1 MMHLRLISP
10 PELTDSV
17 VKELE
22 DEPGTANLVLHRGA
36 AISPAGDVVI
46 CDVVR
51 ESASELVE
59 RLERE
64 GLARRGAIAL
74 DEVAVTLSA
83 AADRAELLVPGD
95 GSESVIWEQLEHRSG
110 EETRLSPTFLV
121 FISVAA
127 MIAAL
132 GVLLDQPI
140 LIVGA
145 MVVGPEFGPLA
156 ALCVGIVRGRRGM
169 IGRAGL
175 ALLVGFAVALAVT
188 ILFAWVLAATGLA
201 HREQL
206 LADRPLTSFIWQPN
220 VISWIVATLA
230 GIAGMLSLSTAKSG
244 ALVGVLIS
252 VTTIPAAANAGL
264 AIAYGVQAQSV
275 GAVVQLGINLAAI
288 VVGGTATLGIQRVL
302 ASRAI
307 RLQKERSRSDKAPS
321 IS

>member
-10 PELTDSV
+10 PDLTDRIV
-17 VKELE
+17 QQLE
-22 DEPGTANLVLHRGA
+22 SDPGTANLVLHRGA
-36 AISPAGDVVI
+36 AVSPPGDVVI

-51 ESASELVE
+51 ESASALVE
-59 RLERE
+59 RLETT
-64 GLARRGAIAL
+64 GLVERGAIAL

-95 GSESVIWEQLEHRSG
+95 GSESVIWEQLEQRSG

-132 GVLLDQPI
+132 GILLDQPI

-156 ALCVGIVRGRRGM
+156 ALCVGIIRGRPRV
-169 IGRAGL
+169 IGRAVL
-175 ALLVGFAVALAVT
+175 TLLIGFAVALTVT
-188 ILFAWVLAATGLA
+188 ILFSWALAALGLA
-201 HREQL
+201 GREQL
-206 LADRPLTSFIWQPN
+206 LAARPLTSFIWRPDA
-220 VISWIVATLA
+220 ISWIVASLA
-230 GIAGMLSLSTAKSG
+230 GVAGMLSLSTAKSG

-264 AIAYGVQAQSV
+264 AIAYGVPNEAA
-275 GAVVQLGINLAAI
+275 GAASQLGINLVAI
-288 VVGGTATLGIQRVL
+288 VVGGALTLGVQRIL
-302 ASRAI
+302 ATRAV
-307 RLQKERSRSDKAPS
+307 RRHGRPPGAS

>member
-10 PELTDSV
+10 PDLTDTI
-17 VKELE
+17 VKQLE
-22 DEPGTANLVLHRGA
+22 DDPGTANLVLHRGA
-36 AISPAGDVVI
+36 AVSPAGDVVI

-59 RLERE
+59 KLEE
-64 GLARRGAIAL
+64 SGLAERGAIAL

-95 GSESVIWEQLEHRSG
+95 GSESVIWEQLEQRSG
-110 EETRLSPTFLV
+110 EETHLSPTFLV

-132 GVLLDQPI
+132 GILLDQPI

-156 ALCVGIVRGRRGM
+156 ALCVGIIRRRPRV
-169 IGRAGL
+169 IRR
-175 ALLVGFAVALAVT
+175 ALLTLFVGFAVAIAITV
-188 ILFAWVLAATGLA
+188 LFSWALSALGLA
-201 HREQL
+201 GLHQL
-206 LADRPLTSFIWQPN
+206 LAARPLTSFIWQPDA
-220 VISWIVATLA
+220 ISWIVASLA
-230 GIAGMLSLSTAKSG
+230 GVAGMLSLSTAKSG

-252 VTTIPAAANAGL
+252 VTTIPAAANLGL
-264 AIAYGVQAQSV
+264 AIAYGALDQAT
-275 GAVVQLGINLAAI
+275 GAATQLGINLAAI
-288 VVGGTATLGIQRVL
+288 VVGGAVTLGVQRLL
-302 ASRAI
+302 AARAI
-307 RLQKERSRSDKAPS
+307 RQHGTPSDAS

>member
-10 PELTDSV
+10 PDLTDGIV
-17 VKELE
+17 RQVQN
-22 DEPGTANLVLHRGA
+22 DPGTANLVVHRGA
-36 AISPAGDVVI
+36 AVSPAGDVII

-51 ESASELVE
+51 ESASALVE
-59 RLERE
+59 RLEKT
-64 GLARRGAIAL
+64 GLAERGAIAL

-95 GSESVIWEQLEHRSG
+95 GSESVVWEQLEQRSG
-110 EETRLSPTFLV
+110 EETHLSPTFLV

-156 ALCVGIVRGRRGM
+156 ALCVGIIRGRPRM
-169 IGRAGL
+169 IGRAL
-175 ALLVGFAVALAVT
+175 LTLLVGFAVALAVT
-188 ILFAWVLAATGLA
+188 ILFSWVLAATGLA
-201 HREQL
+201 DREQL
-206 LADRPLTSFIWQPN
+206 LAARPLTSFIWRPDA
-220 VISWIVATLA
+220 ISWVVATLA
-230 GIAGMLSLSTAKSG
+230 GVAGMLSLSTAKSG

-264 AIAYGVQAQSV
+264 AIAYGVPDQAA
-275 GAVVQLGINLAAI
+275 GAASQLGINLAAI
-288 VVGGTATLGIQRVL
+288 VVGGAMTLGIQRIL
-302 ASRAI
+302 ATRAL
-307 RLQKERSRSDKAPS
+307 RRRGRPPGAS

>member
-10 PELTDSV
+10 PDLTDTI
-17 VKELE
+17 VKQLE
-22 DEPGTANLVLHRGA
+22 EDPGTANLVLHRGA
-36 AISPAGDVVI
+36 AVSPAGDVVI

-59 RLERE
+59 KLEKS
-64 GLARRGAIAL
+64 GLVERGAIAL
-74 DEVAVTLSA
+74 DDVAVTLSA

-95 GSESVIWEQLEHRSG
+95 GSESVIWEQLEQRSG
-110 EETRLSPTFLV
+110 EETHLSPTFLV

-132 GVLLDQPI
+132 GILLDQPI

-156 ALCVGIVRGRRGM
+156 ALCVGIIRRRPRV
-169 IGRAGL
+169 IRRAL
-175 ALLVGFAVALAVT
+175 LTLLVGFAVAIGITV
-188 ILFAWVLAATGLA
+188 LFSWALSGLGLVG
-201 HREQL
+201 HHQL
-206 LADRPLTSFIWQPN
+206 LAARPLTSFIWQPDA
-220 VISWIVATLA
+220 ISWIVASLA

-252 VTTIPAAANAGL
+252 VTTIPAAANLGL
-264 AIAYGVQAQSV
+264 AIAYGALDQAT
-275 GAVVQLGINLAAI
+275 GAATQLGINLAAI
-288 VVGGTATLGIQRVL
+288 VVGGAVTLGVQRLL
-302 ASRAI
+302 AARAI
-307 RLQKERSRSDKAPS
+307 RRHGTPADAS

>member
-10 PELTDSV
+10 PDLTDTV

-22 DEPGTANLVLHRGA
+22 DDPGTANLVLHRGA
-36 AISPAGDVVI
+36 AVSPAGDVVI

-59 RLERE
+59 RLERA
-64 GLARRGAIAL
+64 GLAKRGAIAL

-132 GVLLDQPI
+132 GILLDQPI

-156 ALCVGIVRGRRGM
+156 ALCVGIVRGRPGV
-169 IGRAGL
+169 IGHAVL
-175 ALLVGFAVALAVT
+175 TLLVGFAVALGVT
-188 ILFAWVLAATGLA
+188 ILFSWALAAMGLA
-201 HREQL
+201 DREQL
-206 LADRPLTSFIWQPN
+206 LAARPLTSFIWRPDA
-220 VISWIVATLA
+220 ISWIVASLA
-230 GIAGMLSLSTAKSG
+230 GVAGMLSLSTAKSG

-252 VTTIPAAANAGL
+252 VTTIPAAANTGL
-264 AIAYGVQAQSV
+264 AIAYAVPSEAA
-275 GAVVQLGINLAAI
+275 GAAGQLGINLAAI
-288 VVGGTATLGIQRVL
+288 VVGGVVTLGIQRIL
-302 ASRAI
+302 AIRAI
-307 RLQKERSRSDKAPS
+307 QRHGQPPGAS

>member
-1 MMHLRLISP
+1 MHLRLISP
-10 PELTDSV
+10 PDLTDTV

-22 DEPGTANLVLHRGA
+22 DDPGTANLVLHRGA
-36 AISPAGDVVI
+36 AISPVGDVVI

-59 RLERE
+59 RLEKS
-64 GLARRGAIAL
+64 GLVQRGAIAL
-74 DEVAVTLSA
+74 DEVAVTLSD

-95 GSESVIWEQLEHRSG
+95 GSESVVWEQLEQRSG
-110 EETRLSPTFLV
+110 EETHLSPTFLV

-156 ALCVGIVRGRRGM
+156 ALCVGIVRGRRAM
-169 IGRAGL
+169 IGRAAL

-188 ILFAWVLAATGLA
+188 ILFSWVLAATGLV

-206 LADRPLTSFIWQPN
+206 LDARPLTSFIWQPN
-220 VISWIVATLA
+220 AISWIVATLA
-230 GIAGMLSLSTAKSG
+230 GVAGMLSLSTAKSG

-252 VTTIPAAANAGL
+252 VTTIPAAANAGV
-264 AIAYGVQAQSV
+264 AIAYGVQEQAA
-275 GAVVQLGINLAAI
+275 GAALQLGINLAAI
-288 VVGGTATLGIQRVL
+288 VVGGTLTLGVQRVL

-307 RLQKERSRSDKAPS
+307 RRQQNRSGAS

>member
-10 PELTDSV
+10 PDLTDTI
-17 VKELE
+17 VKQLE
-22 DEPGTANLVLHRGA
+22 DDPGTANLVLHRGA
-36 AISPAGDVVI
+36 AVSPAGDVVI

-59 RLERE
+59 KLEKS
-64 GLARRGAIAL
+64 GLAERGAIAL
-74 DEVAVTLSA
+74 DDVAVTLSA

-95 GSESVIWEQLEHRSG
+95 GSESVIWEQLEQRSG
-110 EETRLSPTFLV
+110 EETHLSPTFLV

-132 GVLLDQPI
+132 GILLDQPI

-156 ALCVGIVRGRRGM
+156 ALCVGIIRRRPRV
-169 IGRAGL
+169 IRRAL
-175 ALLVGFAVALAVT
+175 LTLLVGFAVAIAITVVFSWALSA
-188 ILFAWVLAATGLA
+188 LGLVGR
-201 HREQL
+201 HQL
-206 LADRPLTSFIWQPN
+206 LAARPLTSFIWQPDA
-220 VISWIVATLA
+220 ISWIVASLA

-252 VTTIPAAANAGL
+252 VTTIPAAANLGL
-264 AIAYGVQAQSV
+264 AIAYGALDQAT
-275 GAVVQLGINLAAI
+275 GAATQLGINLAAI
-288 VVGGTATLGIQRVL
+288 VVGGAVTLGVQRLL
-302 ASRAI
+302 AARAI
-307 RLQKERSRSDKAPS
+307 RRNGTPSDAS

>member
-1 MMHLRLISP
+1 MMHLRVISP
-10 PELTDSV
+10 PDLTDGV
-17 VKELE
+17 VKTLE
-22 DEPGTANLVLHRGA
+22 ADPGTANLVLHRGA
-36 AISPAGDVVI
+36 ALSPAGDVII

-59 RLERE
+59 KLQRS
-64 GLARRGAIAL
+64 GLAERGAIAL

-95 GSESVIWEQLEHRSG
+95 GSESVIWEQLEQRSG
-110 EETRLSPTFLV
+110 EETHLSPTFLV

-132 GVLLDQPI
+132 GILLDQPI

-156 ALCVGIVRGRRGM
+156 ALCVGIIRGRPRV
-169 IGRAGL
+169 ITRALLTLVVGFTVALVVTVLFSWALAALGL
-175 ALLVGFAVALAVT
+175 AGP
-188 ILFAWVLAATGLA
+188 
-201 HREQL
+201 HQL
-206 LADRPLTSFIWQPN
+206 LAARPLTSLIWRPDA
-220 VISWIVATLA
+220 ISWIVATLA
-230 GIAGMLSLSTAKSG
+230 GVAGMLSLSTAKSG

-264 AIAYGVQAQSV
+264 GVAYGAFDQAS
-275 GAVVQLGINLAAI
+275 GAAIQLGINLTAI
-288 VVGGTATLGIQRVL
+288 VVGGAITLGIQRLL
-302 ASRAI
+302 AGRAI
-307 RLQKERSRSDKAPS
+307 RRQKKPSEAS

>member
-10 PELTDSV
+10 PDLTDGV
-17 VKELE
+17 VRQLE
-22 DEPGTANLVLHRGA
+22 DDPGTANLVLHRGA
-36 AISPAGDVVI
+36 ALSPAGDVII

-59 RLERE
+59 ELERS
-64 GLARRGAIAL
+64 GLAERGAIAL

-83 AADRAELLVPGD
+83 AAERAELLVPGD
-95 GSESVIWEQLEHRSG
+95 GSESVIWEQLEQRSG

-156 ALCVGIVRGRRGM
+156 ALCVGIVRGRPRV
-169 IGRAGL
+169 IGH
-175 ALLVGFAVALAVT
+175 ALLTLVVGFVVALAVT
-188 ILFAWVLAATGLA
+188 VLFSWALTALGLA
-201 HREQL
+201 GRDQL
-206 LADRPLTSFIWQPN
+206 LAARPLTSFIWRPDA
-220 VISWIVATLA
+220 ISWIVASLA
-230 GIAGMLSLSTAKSG
+230 GVAGMLSLSTAKSG

-264 AIAYGVQAQSV
+264 AIGYGVLDQAT
-275 GAVVQLGINLAAI
+275 GAASQLGINLAAI
-288 VVGGTATLGIQRVL
+288 VIGGALTLGVQRLL
-302 ASRAI
+302 AARAI
-307 RLQKERSRSDKAPS
+307 RGHGGPS
-321 IS
+321 GASS

>member
-10 PELTDSV
+10 PDLTDTV

-22 DEPGTANLVLHRGA
+22 DDPGTANLVLHRGA

-59 RLERE
+59 RLEKT
-64 GLARRGAIAL
+64 GLVERGAIAL
-74 DEVAVTLSA
+74 DEIAVTLSA

-95 GSESVIWEQLEHRSG
+95 GSESVIWEQLEQRSG
-110 EETRLSPTFLV
+110 EETHLSPTFLV

-132 GVLLDQPI
+132 GILLDQPI

-156 ALCVGIVRGRRGM
+156 ALCVGIIRGRPRVVV
-169 IGRAGL
+169 RAL
-175 ALLVGFAVALAVT
+175 LTLLVGFAVALAVT
-188 ILFAWVLAATGLA
+188 ILFSWALAALGLA
-201 HREQL
+201 DRDQL
-206 LADRPLTSFIWQPN
+206 LAARPLTSFIWRPDA
-220 VISWIVATLA
+220 ISWIVASLA
-230 GIAGMLSLSTAKSG
+230 GVAGMLSLSTAKSG

-264 AIAYGVQAQSV
+264 AIAYAVPNEAA
-275 GAVVQLGINLAAI
+275 GALSQLGINLAAI
-288 VVGGTATLGIQRVL
+288 VVGGALTLGVQRIL
-302 ASRAI
+302 ATRAV
-307 RLQKERSRSDKAPS
+307 RRQGRPPSAS

>member
-10 PELTDSV
+10 PDLTDSV
-17 VKELE
+17 VKVLE
-22 DEPGTANLVLHRGA
+22 DDAGTANLVLHRGA
-36 AISPAGDVVI
+36 AISPDGDVVI

-59 RLERE
+59 RLEKT
-64 GLARRGAIAL
+64 GLAQRGAIAL

-83 AADRAELLVPGD
+83 AADRAELLAPGD
-95 GSESVIWEQLEHRSG
+95 GSESVIWEQLEQRSG
-110 EETRLSPTFLV
+110 EETHLSPTFLV

-169 IGRAGL
+169 VGRAAL
-175 ALLVGFAVALAVT
+175 ALLVGFAVAVAVT
-188 ILFAWVLAATGLA
+188 ILFSWLLAATGLV

-206 LADRPLTSFIWQPN
+206 LAARPLTSFIWRPN
-220 VISWIVATLA
+220 VISWIVASLA
-230 GIAGMLSLSTAKSG
+230 GVAGMLSLSTAKSG

-252 VTTIPAAANAGL
+252 VTTIPAAANAAV
-264 AIAYGVQAQSV
+264 AIAYGVPEQAT
-275 GAVVQLGINLAAI
+275 GAALQLGINLAAI
-288 VVGGTATLGIQRVL
+288 VVGGSLTLGIQRVL
-302 ASRAI
+302 AI
-307 RLQKERSRSDKAPS
+307 RTMRRQEARSEAP
-321 IS
+321 IR

>member
-10 PELTDSV
+10 PDLTEEV
-17 VKELE
+17 LKELQE
-22 DEPGTANLVLHRGA
+22 EPGTANIVLHRGA
-36 AISPAGDVVI
+36 AVSPGGDVII

-59 RLERE
+59 RLAKT
-64 GLARRGAIAL
+64 GLAQRGAIAL
-74 DEVAVTLSA
+74 DEVAVTMSD

-95 GSESVIWEQLEHRSG
+95 GSDSVVWEQLEQRSG

-156 ALCVGIVRGRRGM
+156 ALCVGIIRGRRGM
-169 IGRAGL
+169 VGHAAL
-175 ALLVGFAVALAVT
+175 ALLVGFAVALAVA
-188 ILFAWVLAATGLA
+188 ILFSWVLAGAGLA

-206 LADRPLTSFIWQPN
+206 LAARPLTSFIWKPD
-220 VISWIVATLA
+220 VISWIVASLA

-252 VTTIPAAANAGL
+252 VTTIPAAANAGV
-264 AIAYGVQAQSV
+264 AIAYGVPQQAAGS
-275 GAVVQLGINLAAI
+275 AIQLVINLAAI
-288 VVGGTATLGIQRVL
+288 VVGGTLTLGFQRLL
-302 ASRAI
+302 AGRAA
-307 RLQKERSRSDKAPS
+307 RRQENTGAS

>member
-10 PELTDSV
+10 PDLTEEV
-17 VKELE
+17 LKELQE
-22 DEPGTANLVLHRGA
+22 EPGTANIVLHRGA
-36 AISPAGDVVI
+36 AVSPGGDVII

-59 RLERE
+59 RLAKT
-64 GLARRGAIAL
+64 GLAQRGAIAL
-74 DEVAVTLSA
+74 DEVAVTMSD

-95 GSESVIWEQLEHRSG
+95 GSDSVVWEQLEQRSG

-156 ALCVGIVRGRRGM
+156 ALCVGIIRGRRGM
-169 IGRAGL
+169 VGHAAL

-188 ILFAWVLAATGLA
+188 ILFSWVLAGAGLA

-206 LADRPLTSFIWQPN
+206 LAARPLTSFIWKPD
-220 VISWIVATLA
+220 VISWIVASLA

-252 VTTIPAAANAGL
+252 VTTIPAAANAGV
-264 AIAYGVQAQSV
+264 AIAYGVPQQAAGS
-275 GAVVQLGINLAAI
+275 AIQLVINLAAI
-288 VVGGTATLGIQRVL
+288 VVGGTLTLGFQRLL
-302 ASRAI
+302 AGRAA
-307 RLQKERSRSDKAPS
+307 RRQENTGAS

>member
-1 MMHLRLISP
+1 MMHLRVISP
-10 PELTDSV
+10 PDLTDGV
-17 VKELE
+17 VKTLE
-22 DEPGTANLVLHRGA
+22 ADPGTANLVLHRGA
-36 AISPAGDVVI
+36 ALSPAGDVII

-59 RLERE
+59 KLQQS
-64 GLARRGAIAL
+64 GLADRGAIAL

-95 GSESVIWEQLEHRSG
+95 GSESVIWEQLEQRSG
-110 EETRLSPTFLV
+110 EETHLSPTFLV

-132 GVLLDQPI
+132 GILLDQPI

-156 ALCVGIVRGRRGM
+156 ALCVGIIRRRPRV
-169 IGRAGL
+169 IGRA
-175 ALLVGFAVALAVT
+175 LLTLVVGFTVALAVT
-188 ILFAWVLAATGLA
+188 VLFSWTLAALGLA
-201 HREQL
+201 GREQL
-206 LADRPLTSFIWQPN
+206 LAARPLTTFIWRPDA
-220 VISWIVATLA
+220 ISWIVATLA
-230 GIAGMLSLSTAKSG
+230 GVAGMLSLSTAKSG

-264 AIAYGVQAQSV
+264 ALAYGAFDQAS
-275 GAVVQLGINLAAI
+275 GAAIQLGINLTAI
-288 VVGGTATLGIQRVL
+288 VVGGAVTLGIQRLL
-302 ASRAI
+302 AARSMR
-307 RLQKERSRSDKAPS
+307 RQKNPSGAS